1 VITKLISQL
10 HRGSGEVVKRH
21 PRCLPKNTSAV
32 VEITLNRPVSLELY
46 RDVKELG
53 RFMLR
58 CSGVTI
64 AAGLVTKVTVSMYH
78 LNGKLIFFVCRF
90 SETKPCHYVVEQLFG
105 KNERAVI
112 FSTKGLKK
120 SVQK

>member
-1 VITKLISQL
+1 M
-10 HRGSGEVVKRH
+10 VKRH

-58 CSGVTI
+58 SSGVTI
-64 AAGLVTKVTVSMYH
+64 AAGLVNKVSQILM
-78 LNGKLIFFVCRF
+78 
-90 SETKPCHYVVEQLFG
+90 LFYNVFI
-105 KNERAVI
+105 K
-112 FSTKGLKK
+112 F
-120 SVQK
+120 

>member
-1 VITKLISQL
+1 MRFESSLNFVYFLQVFFHSQSLVEQAVITKLISQL

-32 VEITLNRPVSLELY
+32 VEITLNRPVSIELY

-64 AAGLVTKVTVSMYH
+64 AAGLVNKV
-78 LNGKLIFFVCRF
+78 I
-90 SETKPCHYVVEQLFG
+90 E
-105 KNERAVI
+105 
-112 FSTKGLKK
+112 
-120 SVQK
+120 